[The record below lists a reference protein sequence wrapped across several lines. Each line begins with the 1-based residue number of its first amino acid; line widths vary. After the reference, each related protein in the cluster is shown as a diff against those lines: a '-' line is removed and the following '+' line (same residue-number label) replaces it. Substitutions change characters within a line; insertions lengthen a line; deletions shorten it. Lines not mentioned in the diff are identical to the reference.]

1 MWQLCGPLS
10 DNEPDLKALL
20 SPAPALKGAK
30 KDTAELI
37 AHVAGGSLARDLL
50 FLMPHAAIDR
60 RNRVPIAETR
70 DGEIATIDVEVDAH
84 LPSFSSRSP
93 YRVRLRDESGFLSVG
108 YFRPRK
114 EMLERMWPVGQ
125 RRLVSG
131 KVDHYKG
138 ERQILHPD
146 YVVDP
151 EKGDAPPA
159 VEPIYPLTAG
169 LAGRTLQRAVK
180 QAAPLLKEPAEWLD
194 PGSLAAQGWSAF
206 AASLLRQHAP
216 DEPADI
222 APESVYRT
230 RLAYDELFLRQCA
243 LHLRRAERRSHAG
256 RALVAKGDLERRL
269 AASLPYALTAA
280 QTRAVQEI
288 AADIATP
295 SPMLRLLQ
303 GDVGSGK
310 TAVAAM
316 AMTRAAEAGAQS
328 ALMAP
333 TEILARQHGQTMI
346 PMLKAAGLNAMVL
359 TGRDKGRDKKAIL
372 AALASGDVHAVI
384 GTHALLQ
391 DDVAFADLGL
401 IVIDEQHRFG
411 VSDRLRLV
419 AKGNAPHVLVMSAT
433 PIPRTLAL
441 AVHGDMDISILDEK
455 PPGRKPIRTIAKPTT
470 KADEI
475 TEAIA
480 DAADRGE
487 RAYWVCPLI
496 EESEALDLAAVE
508 DRYETLKQ
516 RFGDAVALVH
526 GRMSPSARDA
536 EMERL
541 RTGEA
546 FLLVATSVIEVGVNI
561 PEATIM
567 VIEHAERFGL
577 AQLHQL
583 RGRVGRG
590 EKPGACVLLWRP
602 PLGQTARERLD
613 ALRRTEDG
621 FAIAE
626 MDYKLRGMGDIMG
639 TQQSGFPPFR
649 FVNGEVHAGLLAMA
663 DRDARMAI
671 ERDPTLQSSRGRA
684 IAFGL
689 ALFGLDE
696 QAYARSG

>member
-1 MWQLCGPLS
+1 MAFLS
-10 DNEPDLKALL
+10 DQIPDLTALL
-20 SPAPALKGAK
+20 APPAALKGAK

-37 AHVAGGSLARDLL
+37 AHVAGGPATRDLL
-50 FLMPHAAIDR
+50 FLMPHGAIDR
-60 RNRVPIAETR
+60 RNRVPIADTR
-70 DGEIATIDVEVDAH
+70 DGEIATLDVEVDAH
-84 LPSFSSRSP
+84 LPSFSARSP
-93 YRVRLRDESGFLSVG
+93 YRVRLRDETGFLSVA

-114 EMLERMWPVGQ
+114 EMLERMWPIGQ

-138 ERQILHPD
+138 ERQMLHPD

-159 VEPIYPLTAG
+159 IEPVYPLTAG
-169 LAGRTLQRAVK
+169 LAGRTLQRAIK
-180 QAAPLLKEPAEWLD
+180 QAAPLLGAPPEWLD
-194 PGSLAAQGWSAF
+194 QATLSANAWAGFGESLM
-206 AASLLRQHAP
+206 RQHQP
-216 DEPADI
+216 QELADL
-222 APESVYRT
+222 APEGAYRT

-243 LHLRRAERRSHAG
+243 LHLRRAARRSQAG
-256 RALVAKGDLERRL
+256 RALLADGEREKRL
-269 AASLPYALTAA
+269 GASLPYDLTAA
-280 QTRAVQEI
+280 QKRATGEI
-288 AADIATP
+288 AKDMAIA

-310 TAVAAM
+310 TVVAALAM
-316 AMTRAAEAGAQS
+316 ARAAEAGVQS

-333 TEILARQHGQTMI
+333 TEILARQHGQSMI
-346 PMLKAAGLNAMVL
+346 PMLEAADLKAVVL
-359 TGRDKGRDKKAIL
+359 TGRDKGKEKRAIL
-372 AALASGDVHAVI
+372 EKLAAGEINAVI

-391 DDVAFADLGL
+391 DDVSFAELGL

-411 VSDRLRLV
+411 VSDRMRLV
-419 AKGNAPHVLVMSAT
+419 AKGLHPHVLVMSAT

-475 TEAIA
+475 VEAIA
-480 DAADRGE
+480 DAAERGE

-508 DRYETLKQ
+508 DRYELLKQ

-526 GRMSPSARDA
+526 GRMSATARDA
-536 EMERL
+536 EMDRL
-541 RTGEA
+541 RSGDA

-567 VIEHAERFGL
+567 VVEHAERFGL

-590 EKPGACVLLWRP
+590 DKPGSCVLLWRP

-613 ALRRTEDG
+613 SLRRTEDG
-621 FAIAE
+621 FIIAE

-639 TQQSGFPPFR
+639 TQQSGFPPFK
-649 FVNGEVHAGLLAMA
+649 FVNGEVHANLLSAA
-663 DRDARMAI
+663 DSEARMALD
-671 ERDPTLQSSRGRA
+671 RDPGLTDGARGRA

-689 ALFGLDE
+689 ALFGLTE
-696 QAYARSG
+696 HGYARSG